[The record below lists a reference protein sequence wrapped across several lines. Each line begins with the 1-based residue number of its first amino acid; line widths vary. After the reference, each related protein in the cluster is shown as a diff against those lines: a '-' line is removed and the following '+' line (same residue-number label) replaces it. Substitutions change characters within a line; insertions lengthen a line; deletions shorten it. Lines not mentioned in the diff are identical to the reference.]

1 MPVYM
6 LDQRLLFPP
15 PEMAE
20 PEGLLAVGGDLS
32 PERLMLAYSMGIF
45 PWYSEGE
52 PILWWST
59 DPRLVLFPDEL
70 KLSRSMRQVI
80 SRGVFD
86 ITFDRDFSGVI
97 NACASAPRARGEGT
111 WITPEM
117 TEAYI
122 RLHEIGHAHS
132 VEAWHEGMLAGGLY
146 GIAMGGAFFGESMFS
161 LESNASKAALAGLV
175 GKLKVWGFSLI
186 DCQMSTAH
194 LKSMGARDLPRKR
207 FLKLLAD
214 AIRLEGRPGLWNK
227 PDPSA

>member
-1 MPVYM
+1 MPVFM

-32 PERLMLAYSMGIF
+32 PERLLLAYSMGIF

-59 DPRLVLFPDEL
+59 DPRMVLIPAEL

-80 SRGVFD
+80 RRGVFR
-86 ITFDRDFSGVI
+86 ITMDRDFPAVI
-97 NACASAPRARGEGT
+97 SACASVPRGRGKGT

-117 TEAYI
+117 QAAYI
-122 RLHEIGHAHS
+122 RLHEMGHAHS
-132 VEAWHEGMLAGGLY
+132 VEAWQGGKLAGGLY

-161 LESNASKAALAGLV
+161 LESNASKAALAGLAD
-175 GKLKVWGFSLI
+175 KLKAWDFRLI
-186 DCQMSTAH
+186 DCQMSTPH
-194 LKSMGARDLPRKR
+194 LKSLGATEMPRKR
-207 FLKLLAD
+207 FLKLLAE
-214 AIRLEGRPGLWNK
+214 AVRLHGRPGLWQ
-227 PDPSA
+227 SGM